1 MDAYVQVGNHVSS
14 VVKSVITVKKLCL
27 LQQKSLTEST
37 EQRESLEQKH
47 HLLLTAFRKQRS
59 SLQQKNHKLEEESRM
74 LVEKNISLEKKL
86 KKLEDLN
93 KNYSHIIK
101 DISFDEDDDL
111 TPPHTPENPKGRCR
125 QLSSAVCIP
134 EKEAQMLDN
143 IVTPVKP
150 TKRKRQPTNNL
161 RRSVRKKQK

>member
-14 VVKSVITVKKLCL
+14 VVKSAITVKKLCL
-27 LQQKSLTEST
+27 LQQKSLTELT

-101 DISFDEDDDL
+101 DLSFNEDDDL
-111 TPPHTPENPKGRCR
+111 TPPHTPENPNGQCR
-125 QLSSAVCIP
+125 QRSSTVCTLK
-134 EKEAQMLDN
+134 KEGQMLDN

-150 TKRKRQPTNNL
+150 VKRKKRQSTKTL
-161 RRSVRKKQK
+161 RRSTRKK